1 MKKKKK
7 KKKVVLLLTSKAES
21 FDYYKLALQWTP
33 GFCHGK
39 KKCRVPISQF
49 MVYGLYPQLQ
59 EWTKHGTVSDMTPVE
74 YLKQVMAAFRAIDSP
89 LDSLRVSGIVPTN
102 KRTYTA
108 TAIKSAV

>member
-49 MVYGLYPQLQ
+49 MVYGLYNNFTTTQP
-59 EWTKHGTVSDMTPVE
+59 D
-74 YLKQVMAAFRAIDSP
+74 
-89 LDSLRVSGIVPTN
+89 
-102 KRTYTA
+102 TA
-108 TAIKSAV
+108 LETSMHSH